1 MFLSSTIDDVL
12 RSLRPAFSRETPFRL
27 FYLVVFALC
36 VMLEPASVTAVVRV
50 FNLIPEAS
58 YRPLLQMFRSKA
70 IDVERIGQLL
80 LEYVLKHAPVKK
92 LHDKPIFAVDSIKA
106 PKEGRRMPGVKRQH
120 QESGD
125 NGKPTYVFAHLFG
138 ALSILCEAS
147 WAHFALL
154 LRMCLQDG
162 FLTAVKASDEP
173 SQVDKM
179 AALIIHVTQ
188 KPSYILADSFYCAT
202 NFLTLLRQHDHHV
215 ITRARS
221 TTVAYQKPEV
231 PEHKGRG
238 RPPKYGPAVHL
249 KERLAASSQFTKAQV
264 NLNGKSTE
272 AWYHSEVLLWQ
283 GIEVLFVY
291 SKLNDGRHAI
301 YLSTDVT
308 LSPLVVIELYASRFG
323 IEHSFKHLVYTVHG
337 FAYRFWTKVQ
347 DRKQRLNGSQSLV
360 ALEERT
366 RVLLT
371 NTIRAYHIFVSA
383 ACVALSSL
391 QLIAVLKPEQVRKGC
406 SLYFRSRGKA
416 MKAPSELMVQH
427 AVQQELSR
435 ISPGSRPPLLLWEI
449 LEGLQRQEPTHH
461 PLEVVGALPQ
471 GPSR

>member
-12 RSLRPAFSRETPFRL
+12 RSLRPAFSRDTPFRL

-50 FNLIPEAS
+50 FNLIPEAA
-58 YRPLLQMFRSKA
+58 YRPLLHMFRSKA
-70 IDVERIGQLL
+70 INLERIGQLL

-92 LHDKPIFAVDSIKA
+92 IHDKPVFAVDSIKA

-138 ALSILCEAS
+138 ALSILCETS
-147 WAHFALL
+147 LAHFALL

-162 FLTAVKASDEP
+162 FITAFKASDEP

-179 AALIIHVTQ
+179 AALIIATAQ
-188 KPSYILADSFYCAT
+188 KPSYILADSFYSAA
-202 NFLTLLRQHDHHV
+202 NFLTLLLKHGHQV
-215 ITRARS
+215 ITRVRS
-221 TTVAYQKPEV
+221 TTVAYLKPEV

-238 RPPKYGPAVHL
+238 RPRTYGLKVHL
-249 KERLAASSQFTKAQV
+249 KERMADSSQFTKAVV

-272 AWYHSEVLLWQ
+272 VWYHSEVLLWQ
-283 GIEVLFVY
+283 GLEVLFVY
-291 SKLNDGRHAI
+291 SKLGDGRQAI

-308 LSPLVVIELYASRFG
+308 LSPLLVIELYASRFG
-323 IEHSFKHLVYTVHG
+323 IEHSFKNLVYTVHG
-337 FAYRFWTKVQ
+337 FAYRFWTKIQ
-347 DRKQRLNGSQSLV
+347 DRKQRLKGSRSLID
-360 ALEERT
+360 LEERT
-366 RVLLT
+366 RALLT
-371 NTIRAYHIFVSA
+371 DTVRAYHTFVTA
-383 ACVALSSL
+383 ACVALSCL
-391 QLIAVLKPEQVRKGC
+391 QLIALLKAEQVRTSC
-406 SLYFRSRGKA
+406 PLYFRSRGA
-416 MKAPSELMVQH
+416 VTKAPSELMVQH

-449 LEGLQRQEPTHH
+449 LAGLQRQEPTRH
-461 PLEVVGALPQ
+461 PLEVLGSLP
-471 GPSR
+471 